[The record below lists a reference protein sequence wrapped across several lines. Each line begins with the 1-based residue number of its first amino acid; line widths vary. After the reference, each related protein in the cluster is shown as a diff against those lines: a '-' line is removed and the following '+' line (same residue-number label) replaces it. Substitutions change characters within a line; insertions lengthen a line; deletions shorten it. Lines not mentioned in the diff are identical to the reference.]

1 MSSPGGLFRAAAA
14 ADSGC
19 RRYTLPVRVE
29 VLRADMATIAQ
40 IVVKT
45 VGGICDIDPMYPLAL
60 TEEPSFARFT
70 PKGQKPVIIKFSEL
84 STFQKS

>member
-14 ADSGC
+14 AEIGC

-29 VLRADMATIAQ
+29 ALRADGAIIAQ

-45 VGGICDIDPMYPLAL
+45 VDGICDIDPMYPLAL
-60 TEEPSFARFT
+60 TEKPSFARFT
-70 PKGQKPVIIKFSEL
+70 PKRQKPITIKFSEL
-84 STFQKS
+84 SIFQKG